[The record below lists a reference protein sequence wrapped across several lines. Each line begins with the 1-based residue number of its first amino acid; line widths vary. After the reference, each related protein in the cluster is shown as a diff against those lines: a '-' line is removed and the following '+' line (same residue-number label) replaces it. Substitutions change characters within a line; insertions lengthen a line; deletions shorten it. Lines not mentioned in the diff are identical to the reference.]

1 MDSFSGFGQSNGGS
15 QPVKTS
21 TTPRLVSEFDD
32 WKKKRKPEIDRIRAE
47 QEAKR
52 AAQEPPISKPVDQIE
67 HEQKA
72 WQDRTILEKAKA
84 TVQEIPNTIGNV
96 IKKGANEY
104 NEFWTKNSLA
114 FSERYR
120 ESDPTGERAFR
131 NPTLDKYND
140 PNTSEEEKI
149 LIRKQV
155 QENDIQDDPIL
166 ATLNT
171 PTGKKVTSFI
181 GENSSNLGLKFS
193 AARTA
198 MNPFGDQ
205 TYSEALDEL
214 MKKRTDPNNNMLE
227 KVVYGIQDS
236 GLQSAIGVLLN
247 FVPYAG
253 RALSSAYYASIS
265 SSAQIKE
272 KGRVESTTGIAI
284 DTIGDNVLSNVAEQ
298 ALKNVAKEGGKGL
311 MQAGKNFFKGGVIEG
326 GTEVSQTIL
335 KLGDDYANAPDE
347 ESKQKIVQQ
356 LADYM
361 KNGGMTEEFLVAG
374 ASGGLITGAAGAIG
388 QMKTDENIDR
398 INDESVEGMKKQYEG
413 VDTMTPDGK
422 LNPKL
427 VEGRISDVA
436 AKLEMEADT
445 EVADQYRS
453 EMQGR
458 EFTSYEEFQAAN
470 NEITSKL
477 GFSDID
483 VNPNIQVSEEEP
495 EKSSSAN
502 DFVEALG
509 NNDTEKIADMEKDM
523 TTEDLN
529 QVLSKLDQAY
539 ASADGETKTMIGN
552 DFEYVSGL
560 LEKRQNK
567 VQEVA
572 GEVVAKKTT
581 ENLDNDVEKLNPS
594 EIQEVNNLLD
604 KAKEV
609 LQQDIPKVSN
619 ATVKNVEKAQE
630 DIEAL
635 QSQKK
640 ELLAKKSEVKE
651 SSPEKAKEIQATIDD
666 VDQEINGLKDF
677 SKQPIEN
684 VEVPNLVPPI
694 GYIETRKGSD
704 NKFQIFYRGTDN
716 AFSPKK
722 FESAN
727 EARAFFKGLQS
738 KSKTENKG
746 TLFEAKKP
754 VSRREKV
761 EAVVADGFDR
771 KEANKMDDEELAE
784 TYEARTQ
791 KEKVMES
798 VKESAKTIK
807 QIAEETKIK
816 EPNVRRILGV
826 GAKEGVF
833 ERVDK
838 GVYILTKDGQ
848 DIAYI
853 ETASAIESLPRLAS
867 EGFKADMIFLDI
879 PYSTAG
885 VEGGSRGI
893 KYDTLSLKDFTEVII
908 PAVKKITRNSDS
920 PVVYMYSNSKSGW
933 GQMKK
938 YNEAIQNSG
947 LYLVAKGTYTK
958 IYKNGAPMKFGR
970 YDMPP
975 EGILIFNESKKDVKL
990 PDGFDV
996 KAIAPLYRGHYQ
1008 TEKSEQLLKAIVEG
1022 TTEVGGMVL
1031 DPFAG
1036 SGVTLS
1042 EGIKAGRKVYGIE
1055 NSQKAVD
1062 EHIKPR
1068 VKKALEETEIQPD
1081 LFSNQE
1087 AIIEQ
1092 KKEIAE
1098 FSDVDNKDVGEKIGG
1113 AKKDVYQRTKESVM
1127 KEYSDQEL
1135 ADISREKAIPEVD
1148 YKSVIENGVGEESLG
1163 VYNFFVSNLGKKL
1176 TTNRYKLG
1184 KWVEGVK
1191 ALRTFAKGMITMPA
1205 RINSATEEFLS
1216 KDISMQESV
1225 AMYQHFDFVNNEK
1238 IRKYAVS
1245 ASDWVK
1251 TIQEEK
1257 RSEVV
1262 RQFYLTQNGKS
1273 VYGVSGRSQEDF
1285 YAKVAEYLSADKK
1298 ERGESNI
1305 ADSISVFSSRSGRN
1319 IMVAYKKNGK
1329 FIELEKFNTIE
1340 EARAAKKEKID
1351 EYVSRVETLG
1361 SFNENVFRKEENEN
1375 AGKSYRDG
1383 KNISANEFMDTFG
1396 FRGVEFGNWVS
1407 QKERVPR
1414 LNMAYDAFKELANI
1428 MGVSDK
1434 SISLNGE
1441 LGFAFGSRGV
1451 SGALAHYEPGKVV
1464 INITKEN
1471 GAGTIAHEW
1480 WHAFDNYL
1488 SRKSGRETSFITR
1501 TLDYGRM
1508 ELNAEFE
1515 KLMSFLRSSEV
1526 YSRSK
1531 EADRFKGKLYYLQST
1546 ELGARAF
1553 EVFVKEKMKA
1563 GGYQND
1569 FLVNL
1574 MDINEVSDYDVV
1586 YPYAVGE
1593 EAKKLTGI
1601 VGDLVSAIKVENDV
1615 MSSINEN
1622 RKNFDNKSKE
1632 VLSKFDN
1639 KKIDEI
1645 LGKEEIEN
1653 KIREIE
1659 SETNPSVRKL
1669 LQFEVMT
1676 DIVDKLGNNLGGYF
1690 DPKTMTIALSRSV
1703 SEGDV
1708 DMILREEI
1716 GHLATSL
1723 LGKEGRS
1730 KVLEYYESLSEDDLV
1745 SIFGKET
1752 LESYRKKYR
1761 DNPMRMADEA
1771 VQWSLRNKDFY
1782 NKNTV
1787 LQSIRN
1793 IIKQI
1798 IKIINKISGKFEK
1811 QVKRFNAFDVY
1822 ADLFTQNGTDLFS
1835 RSNQYMKELRESG
1848 HQSGSIKF
1856 VDKNSQEENKLSSF
1870 TLKERRPEIKI
1881 ISIPLEKI
1889 NIDSEI
1895 FDAMRDV
1902 EKGRKSMS
1910 YLPILVSKNEDGTYG
1925 ILDGRHRLIEQLQEG
1940 KRDFLATTDESVYRF
1955 YAEEEEVKRKG
1966 TITVRSHERAG
1977 VQVREY
1983 ERAGNIIGKAEEK
1996 TEPEKE
2002 TSTEKFSKVVQK
2014 RNELLKKKR
2023 AIEKEFLSSEQGKA
2037 MIEKTEIQ
2045 VQRYADANK
2054 DVIAGIKN
2062 NPYFQKEGAIKDAMG
2077 SGFLMDKKG
2086 RYVVVESDR
2095 VETYIQRGYTRG
2107 MEIDSLASE
2116 AGFDNGQEYLEDQLS
2131 RVAPIKPETAV
2142 KKLLSYT
2149 DKLYG
2154 EISADLERTEELLR
2168 QAKDDKNSFY
2178 LGMKV
2183 GGDIMRKKY
2192 KEKLSQWK
2200 HRKEKVAAAKDFF
2213 GLSSK
2218 QFNAIG
2224 GTQSVQY
2231 MTDDEFEGFMNHIEK
2246 QAEKEILRSQA
2257 REMVVAQIEYK
2268 QLKKTDNLRRAMKL
2282 PPIDKMT
2289 YDQLREF
2296 DKALESTH
2304 FGDQF
2309 FTQRQ
2314 IETVDN
2320 TDLKGIRTL
2329 REAREKLAE
2338 RLGVKTLDA
2347 GSVVVSP
2354 TMDRLRYDTA
2364 LAEKNPFYKML
2375 VDETNLAMLEADSRY
2390 LGIEKE
2396 ANELIKKARKS
2407 RTRSLS
2413 EKIVPEDTNI
2423 FQYLES
2429 ADKTTLAKDMTNEEI
2444 EAAEYIRRKFEEMR
2458 DYLLATQTLKSARE
2472 NYITHIRRDFF
2483 ETWKADGFANAF
2495 KEMFVQQKEDAATFE
2510 ILSGETGD
2518 ILPLEKFFQFSLRR
2532 TGELKPSENVA
2543 KAFLTYT
2550 RTFEKKRAL
2559 DSLIPK
2565 LDIFAYSITP
2575 QQTTERGLIADRS
2588 LKKFINVWI
2597 NNKKGRKFDFGGVLK
2612 QGGKADVSLHA
2623 LRFFTSILDLGL
2635 SIPGGIAS
2643 NFGEQSANYTMQGS
2657 AKYVKGIAR
2666 ANTAKGKRIVEKY
2679 RNFTGKNPW
2688 TELSEVSKNTG
2699 DKFFETLFVLFRDSQ
2714 VRANRQYLLGSL
2726 SSEEFEAETVSP
2738 QRLADM
2744 KRDMGRWRVVEGAKS
2759 IVGNTSAGGLV
2770 TQYKTWAIPILRS
2783 LGKDSAYLLKTRN
2796 FKSKEG
2802 AEMLRSV
2809 IIVGGLGLLL
2819 KSIVD
2824 DDDDSFIG
2832 KLIKRSTRDLLSI
2845 FGALDPTL
2853 VFSEPRVVSFLT
2865 NLAAGTKQILLLE
2878 KYKTTGDGY
2887 EEGDLKGLNTIKR
2900 ALKPAAVKQI
2910 ENKNAEKEPDSYQK
2924 IINDA
2929 KKSSGNKYKT
2939 YNQILKEAQ
2948 K

>member
-1 MDSFSGFGQSNGGS
+1 MVNRLLDNFAKRNSAGSGQT
-15 QPVKTS
+15 VKVGA
-21 TTPRLVSEFDD
+21 TPRLLSSFDE
-32 WKKKRKPEIDRIRAE
+32 WKKKRKPEIDRINAE
-47 QEAKR
+47 QEAR
-52 AAQEPPISKPVDQIE
+52 RMEQQAPPIAKPVDQIE
-67 HEQKA
+67 HEQKS
-72 WQDRTILEKAKA
+72 WEDQSLLEKTKA
-84 TVQEIPNTIGNV
+84 TIKEIPNTIKDV
-96 IKKGANEY
+96 VKKGATEY

-120 ESDPTGERAFR
+120 EPDPTGQGAFK
-131 NPTLDKYND
+131 NPTLEKYND
-140 PNTSEEEKI
+140 PNTSEEEKV
-149 LIRKQV
+149 LIRKMV
-155 QENDIQDDPIL
+155 AENDIQDDPIL
-166 ATLNT
+166 KTLNT
-171 PTGKKVTSFI
+171 PTGKKITSFI
-181 GENSSNLGLKFS
+181 GENSSNLGLKYS

-227 KVVYGIQDS
+227 KVAYGIQDS

-265 SSAQIKE
+265 SNAQVKE

-284 DTIGDNVLSNVAEQ
+284 DTIGDNVLSDVAEQ

-311 MQAGKNFFKGGVIEG
+311 IQAGKNFLKGGVIEG

-335 KLGDDYANAPDE
+335 NLGNEYANAPDD

-356 LADYM
+356 LSDYM

-374 ASGGLITGAAGAIG
+374 ASGGLITTAAGMVG
-388 QMKTDENIDR
+388 QAKTDENIDR
-398 INDESVEGMKKQYEG
+398 INDESVEGMKKQYEESD
-413 VDTMTPDGK
+413 VITPEGI

-427 VEGRISDVA
+427 VEGRISDVS
-436 AKLEMEADT
+436 AKLERAADT

-470 NEITSKL
+470 EEVTSKL
-477 GFSDID
+477 GYSGID
-483 VNPNIQVSEEEP
+483 VNPNMNVQEQTEPPKEETKNSDE
-495 EKSSSAN
+495 
-502 DFVEALG
+502 FVVALG
-509 NNDTEKIADMEKDM
+509 NNDKEKIADIEKNLTIDDLNRVMEK
-523 TTEDLN
+523 
-529 QVLSKLDQAY
+529 LDEAY
-539 ASADGETKTMIGN
+539 GVADSETKITIGN
-552 DFEYVSGL
+552 DLDYVTGL
-560 LEKRQNK
+560 LADRQDRVKN
-567 VQEVA
+567 VA
-572 GEVVAKKTT
+572 GEVVSKKTT
-581 ENLDNDVEKLNPS
+581 ENLENDIEKLNPS

-609 LQQDIPKVSN
+609 LQQDIPKISN
-619 ATVKNVEKAQE
+619 PTVENIEKVNTE
-630 DIEAL
+630 IEAL
-635 QSQKK
+635 QSQKR
-640 ELLAKKSEVKE
+640 ELLAKKSEVRQAF
-651 SSPEKAKEIQATIDD
+651 PEKAKQVQETIDD
-666 VDQEINGLKDF
+666 IDQEINGLKDF
-677 SKQPIEN
+677 AKQPLES

-704 NKFQIFYRGTDN
+704 NKFQIFYRGTEN
-716 AFSPKK
+716 AFSSKK

-727 EARAFFKGLQS
+727 EARAFFKGLQA
-738 KSKTENKG
+738 KAKTENKG

-761 EAVVADGFDR
+761 EAVVSEGYDR
-771 KEANKMDDEELAE
+771 KEANRMDDEELTE
-784 TYEARTQ
+784 TYEARTK
-791 KEKVMES
+791 KEENSKKSE
-798 VKESAKTIK
+798 VKEVIK
-807 QIAEETKIK
+807 KEEKKPTNKESEYKSFFSKLKEAVAEVYNTDEDGEILDEEKMNKLIDGADEIGKKLGFRIEWNDSFGTYDISLNNEKNIIK
-816 EPNVRRILGV
+816 AQEKFIKM
-826 GAKEGVF
+826 ADF
-833 ERVDK
+833 F
-838 GVYILTKDGQ
+838 
-848 DIAYI
+848 
-853 ETASAIESLPRLAS
+853 
-867 EGFKADMIFLDI
+867 GFKLQ
-879 PYSTAG
+879 
-885 VEGGSRGI
+885 E
-893 KYDTLSLKDFTEVII
+893 
-908 PAVKKITRNSDS
+908 NSDGTFR
-920 PVVYMYSNSKSGW
+920 MYHGTSEQNA
-933 GQMKK
+933 
-938 YNEAIQNSG
+938 NEI
-947 LYLVAKGTYTK
+947 L
-958 IYKNGAPMKFGR
+958 KNGFESGAFFSPSTEKEYGGVNGASYYGNAILEADIDPR
-970 YDMPP
+970 D
-975 EGILIFNESKKDVKL
+975 LIFRTEGEFYTDNEDS
-990 PDGFDV
+990 
-996 KAIAPLYRGHYQ
+996 
-1008 TEKSEQLLKAIVEG
+1008 
-1022 TTEVGGMVL
+1022 
-1031 DPFAG
+1031 
-1036 SGVTLS
+1036 
-1042 EGIKAGRKVYGIE
+1042 IKNISIIG
-1055 NSQKAVD
+1055 
-1062 EHIKPR
+1062 
-1068 VKKALEETEIQPD
+1068 EEEIQPD

-1098 FSDVDNKDVGEKIGG
+1098 FSDVENKDVGEKIGG
-1113 AKKDVYQRTKESVM
+1113 AKKDVYQRTKESVL

-1135 ADISREKAIPEVD
+1135 ADLSREKAIPEVD

-1191 ALRTFAKGMITMPA
+1191 ALRIFARGMITMPDK
-1205 RINSATEEFLS
+1205 INSATEEFLS

-1319 IMVAYKKNGK
+1319 IVVAYKKNGK

-1340 EARAAKKEKID
+1340 EARTAKKEKID

-1361 SFNENVFRKEENEN
+1361 SFNENVFRKEKNEN
-1375 AGKSYRDG
+1375 SGKSYRDG
-1383 KNISANEFMDTFG
+1383 KNISANEFMETFG

-1407 QKERVPR
+1407 QKERIPR

-1574 MDINEVSDYDVV
+1574 IDMDEVSDYDVV

-1601 VGDLVSAIKVENDV
+1601 VGELVSAIKVENDV
-1615 MSSINEN
+1615 MFSINEN

-1639 KKIDEI
+1639 KKVDEI
-1645 LGKEEIEN
+1645 LEKEDIEK

-1659 SETNPSVRKL
+1659 SETNPSVKKL

-1752 LESYRKKYR
+1752 LESYRKKYKN
-1761 DNPMRMADEA
+1761 NPMRMADEA

-1811 QVKRFNAFDVY
+1811 QVKRFNAFDIY
-1822 ADLFTQNGTDLFS
+1822 ADLFSQNGTDLFS
-1835 RSNQYMKELRESG
+1835 RSNHYMKELKESG

-1856 VDKNSQEENKLSSF
+1856 VDKGSKEENKLSSF

-1955 YAEEEEVKRKG
+1955 YAEEEEIKRKG

-1983 ERAGNIIGKAEEK
+1983 ERSGNIIGKAEEK

-2023 AIEKEFLSSEQGKA
+2023 EIEKSFLDSEQGKA
-2037 MIEKTEIQ
+2037 LIAKYDIQ
-2045 VQRYADANK
+2045 VQSYADANK
-2054 DVIAGIKN
+2054 EVIAGIKN
-2062 NPYFQKEGAIKDAMG
+2062 NPYFQKEGSIKDAMG
-2077 SGFLMDKKG
+2077 SGFLMEKKG

-2095 VETYIQRGYTRG
+2095 VDTYIQRGYTRG
-2107 MEIDSLASE
+2107 MEVDSLASE
-2116 AGFDNGQEYLEDQLS
+2116 VGFDNGQEYLEDQLS
-2131 RVAPIKPETAV
+2131 RVAPIKPETVV

-2154 EISADLERTEELLR
+2154 EISADLARTDELLR

-2213 GLSSK
+2213 GLSSR

-2231 MTDDEFEGFMNHIEK
+2231 MTDDEFEGFLTHIEK
-2246 QAEKEILRSQA
+2246 QAEKEVIRSQA

-2268 QLKKTDNLRRAMKL
+2268 QLKKTDNLRKAMKL
-2282 PPIDKMT
+2282 PPIDKMN

-2309 FTQRQ
+2309 FSQRQ

-2338 RLGVKTLDA
+2338 KLGVEKLDT

-2375 VDETNLAMLEADSRY
+2375 VDETNIAMLEADSRY
-2390 LGIEKE
+2390 LEIEKK

-2407 RTRSLS
+2407 RPRTLS
-2413 EKIVPEDTNI
+2413 ERLVAEDTNI
-2423 FQYLES
+2423 FKYLES
-2429 ADKTTLAKDMTNEEI
+2429 SDKTTLAKDMTNEEV

-2458 DYLLATQTLKSARE
+2458 DYLVATETLKATRE

-2483 ETWKADGFANAF
+2483 ETWKKDGFGSAF
-2495 KEMFVQQKEDAATFE
+2495 KELFEQQKEDAQKFE

-2518 ILPLEKFFQFSLRR
+2518 ILPLEKFFQFSLHR

-2543 KAFLTYT
+2543 KAFLAYT
-2550 RTFEKKRAL
+2550 KTFEKKRAL

-2565 LDIFAYSITP
+2565 LDIFTYSITP
-2575 QQTTERGLIADRS
+2575 QKTTERGLIADRS
-2588 LKKFINVWI
+2588 LKKFINTWI
-2597 NNKKGRKFDFGGVLK
+2597 NNKKGRRFDFGGSLK

-2643 NFGEQSANYTMQGS
+2643 NFGEQATNYTMQGNK
-2657 AKYVKGIAR
+2657 KYVLGIAR
-2666 ANTAKGKRIVEKY
+2666 ALTPKGKRIVEKY

-2688 TELSEVSKNTG
+2688 TELSEASRNTG
-2699 DKFFETLFVLFRDSQ
+2699 DKFFEALFVLFRDSQ

-2726 SSEEFEAETVSP
+2726 SSEEFEAETVSA

-2759 IVGNTSAGGLV
+2759 IVGSTSAGGLT
-2770 TQYKTWAIPILRS
+2770 TQYKTWAIPILRT

-2796 FKSKEG
+2796 FNSKEG
-2802 AEMLRSV
+2802 GEMLRS
-2809 IIVGGLGLLL
+2809 IIVLGGLGLLL
-2819 KSIVD
+2819 KSITD

-2865 NLAAGTKQILLLE
+2865 NLAAGTKQLLLLE

-2887 EEGDLKGLNTIKR
+2887 EEGDLKGINTIKR
-2900 ALKPAAVKQI
+2900 ALKPAAVRQM
-2910 ENKNAEKEPDSYQK
+2910 ENKNSTSEETPDTYQK

-2929 KKSSGNKYKT
+2929 KKSNGNKYKT
-2939 YNQILKEAQ
+2939 YNQILNEA
-2948 K
+2948 KKGN